1 MDIYVFNDASTRTI
15 TASKD
20 DNPDNLDY
28 YVKLTDLYEL
38 RNQCARYYFVC
49 EEDYERLEQ
58 NERNRIFNKGK
69 QRFASRVKRLF
80 TRVGMGV
87 K

>member
-1 MDIYVFNDASTRTI
+1 MDIYTFNDVSTRTI
-15 TASKD
+15 AVSAQ
-20 DNPDNLDY
+20 DNPHNLDY

-58 NERNRIFNKGK
+58 NERNRIYNKGK

-80 TRVGMGV
+80 KRVGLI
-87 K
+87 